1 MYPNFCSIIW
11 FCKYYLVYVVHVS
24 KKVKKVDK
32 SFKNV
37 EVLEFVEKI
46 LATLDYRPFQI
57 ISHRQ
62 IKF

>member
-1 MYPNFCSIIW
+1 MLCMFQ
-11 FCKYYLVYVVHVS
+11 
-24 KKVKKVDK
+24 KKVKKVEK